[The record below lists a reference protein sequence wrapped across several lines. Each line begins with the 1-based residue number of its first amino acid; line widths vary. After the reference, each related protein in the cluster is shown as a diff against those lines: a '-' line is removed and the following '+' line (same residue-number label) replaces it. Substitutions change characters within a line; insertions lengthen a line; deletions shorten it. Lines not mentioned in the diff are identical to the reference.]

1 MARRKRRQSESES
14 GAQDLSNKT
23 VKRKLEEK
31 STTTEKLADNDVTH
45 DAIIP
50 SPPPNV
56 EVRRATFVVE
66 NASLRKGIVR
76 KRWKILD
83 SEEDADALKQKKD
96 ENNYRPG
103 VVYQALR
110 AIFDSKLNK
119 AGMVGAVYVKTDN
132 GVLFEIK
139 PHVRIPRTC
148 RRFCGVMLELL
159 DKKCIRTKDTNEI
172 LMRVIAEPVT
182 RHLPVN
188 SRVVGLSYSS
198 EKVVDIDDYVNS
210 AGDELNLVFVV
221 GELAHG
227 KINEYTND
235 FISVSN
241 YPLSAKGCIGL
252 ICESLEHKWKVF

>member
-1 MARRKRRQSESES
+1 M
-14 GAQDLSNKT
+14 
-23 VKRKLEEK
+23 
-31 STTTEKLADNDVTH
+31 
-45 DAIIP
+45 
-50 SPPPNV
+50 
-56 EVRRATFVVE
+56 
-66 NASLRKGIVR
+66 GIVR

-96 ENNYRPG
+96 ENNYQPG

-210 AGDELNLVFVV
+210 ASDELNLVFVV

-227 KINEYTND
+227 KINEYTDD

-252 ICESLEHKWKVF
+252 ICESLEHKWKIF